1 MLSMVFIFLES
12 SASFD
17 ARTESQLLGLSDMEI
32 YILYL
37 KTGDLEL
44 VIGNYNRYYIIII
57 S

>member
-1 MLSMVFIFLES
+1 MLSMVFNFLES

-17 ARTESQLLGLSDMEI
+17 ARAESQLLGLSDIEI